1 MCTFVLR
8 EAIEY
13 YNHNRGT
20 VLCTMLDA
28 TKAFDRIQYCKLF
41 QKLLDRNLPVV
52 VIRFLLNMYT
62 AQQARVSWN
71 SHFSPWFDIM
81 NGVKQGGVLSP
92 VLFCVYMDDLLT
104 SRKCAGY
111 GCYVGHVFFGAL
123 AYADDIMLLAP
134 TQHAM
139 RCMLKVCEE
148 YANGFDKSKCIVCCP
163 RYGPQYYTHHPAARF
178 SISRNT
184 IETVDNW
191 LHLGHVI
198 SKDCN
203 DRLDILSRRGSFD
216 FQVNNIVCMFD
227 KLDCVTKM
235 KLFKA
240 YCCSFTDVNSGIYLT
255 LLFKPCV

>member
-104 SRKCAGY
+104 SLKCAGY
-111 GCYVGHVFFGAL
+111 GCYVGHVC
-123 AYADDIMLLAP
+123 
-134 TQHAM
+134 HAM
-139 RCMLKVCEE
+139 
-148 YANGFDKSKCIVCCP
+148 YA
-163 RYGPQYYTHHPAARF
+163 
-178 SISRNT
+178 
-184 IETVDNW
+184 
-191 LHLGHVI
+191 
-198 SKDCN
+198 
-203 DRLDILSRRGSFD
+203 
-216 FQVNNIVCMFD
+216 
-227 KLDCVTKM
+227 
-235 KLFKA
+235 
-240 YCCSFTDVNSGIYLT
+240 
-255 LLFKPCV
+255 